1 MTIGE
6 RIYSVRTELNLSQ
19 GDVEKRTGLLRSSLS
34 RFENGHTVPSI
45 ATLEKLAAGMGVHIS
60 QFFEQRK

>member
-6 RIYSVRTELNLSQ
+6 RIRSTREELNLSQ
-19 GDVEKRTGLLRSSLS
+19 GDVEKRTGLLRCALS
-34 RFENGHTVPSI
+34 RFENGHNVPTI

-60 QFFEQRK
+60 RFFAPAP